1 MELILMYSRE
11 SKKKMYFE
19 RISAKGNETDF
30 TTHFN
35 AIEEIKKGNRPE
47 YLSQKQYED
56 SAIEIIEKDFN
67 EDELI
72 KGILE
77 DLASEEVA
85 VLRFYGVIWEVSRKD
100 NKTEKMYIFNSSF
113 EDEDFIN
120 KQERV
125 IDELMEKVD
134 QESIFLLFGGLYR
147 LSNDRIGMYK

>member
-1 MELILMYSRE
+1 
-11 SKKKMYFE
+11 MYFY
-19 RISAKGNETDF
+19 IIFSIGNYTDF

-35 AIEEIKKGNRPE
+35 AFEEIKKGNRPQ

-56 SAIEIIEKDFN
+56 STIEIIEKDFN

-72 KGILE
+72 KVILE

-113 EDEDFIN
+113 EDEEFIN

-125 IDELMEKVD
+125 IDELMEKVN

>member
-1 MELILMYSRE
+1 MYSRE

-35 AIEEIKKGNRPE
+35 AIDEIKKGNRPQ
-47 YLSQKQYED
+47 YLSQKQYAD

-77 DLASEEVA
+77 DLTSEEVA

-113 EDEDFIN
+113 DDENFIN

-125 IDELMEKVD
+125 IDELMEKVG

>member
-1 MELILMYSRE
+1 MESRE
-11 SKKKMYFE
+11 NKKEMYFE
-19 RISAKGNETDF
+19 RISTKGNESDF
-30 TTHFN
+30 TTHFD
-35 AIEEIKKGNRPE
+35 AIEEIKKGNRPK
-47 YLSQKQYED
+47 YLCEKHYEN
-56 SAIEIIEKDFN
+56 SAIEIVN
-67 EDELI
+67 EDFSKEELI
-72 KGILE
+72 DSILD

-134 QESIFLLFGGLYR
+134 QKSIFLLFGGLYR

>member
-35 AIEEIKKGNRPE
+35 AIEEIKKGNRPQ

-56 SAIEIIEKDFN
+56 STIEIIEKDFN

-77 DLASEEVA
+77 DLASEEVV

-100 NKTEKMYIFNSSF
+100 NKTEKMYVFNSSF
-113 EDEDFIN
+113 EDEEFIN

-125 IDELMEKVD
+125 IDELMEKVN
-134 QESIFLLFGGLYR
+134 QESIFLLFGGMYR

>member
-1 MELILMYSRE
+1 MESRE
-11 SKKKMYFE
+11 NKKEMYFE
-19 RISAKGNETDF
+19 RISTKGNESDF
-30 TTHFN
+30 TTHFD
-35 AIEEIKKGNRPE
+35 AIEEIKKGNRPK
-47 YLSQKQYED
+47 YLCEKHYEN

-120 KQERV
+120 KQERI
-125 IDELMEKVD
+125 IDELMGKVD
-134 QESIFLLFGGLYR
+134 QKSVFLLFGGLYR

>member
-1 MELILMYSRE
+1 MYSRE

-19 RISAKGNETDF
+19 RISDKGNETDF
-30 TTHFN
+30 ITHFN

-67 EDELI
+67 EDKLI

-77 DLASEEVA
+77 DLDSEEVA

-113 EDEDFIN
+113 DDEDFIN

>member
-19 RISAKGNETDF
+19 RISDKGNETDF

-100 NKTEKMYIFNSSF
+100 NKTEKMYVFNSSF
-113 EDEDFIN
+113 EDEEFIN

-125 IDELMEKVD
+125 IDELMGKVD
-134 QESIFLLFGGLYR
+134 QKSVFLLFGGLYR